1 MLLQLDSL
9 TWRRLNGVIVLNN
22 KVRCQDFQ
30 CGQYNMWISLAASD
44 VWKCTCTW
52 FRWGRELMSDDKRVH
67 WAWMGTDIQGG
78 GAPVSPV
85 QSVQIH
91 TQCSVSQCTEM
102 FIILAKTRTVT
113 LSWIWSTKRHTQLHK
128 NAYAKTHRSFQRL
141 LLYTIVLK
149 KYYTRATLLVLWSC
163 MWLYVVHCIVG
174 LHIDLWP
181 GNTKSTV

>member
-44 VWKCTCTW
+44 VLKCTCTW

-67 WAWMGTDIQGG
+67 WAWMGTVIQGG

-85 QSVQIH
+85 RSVQIH
-91 TQCSVSQCTEM
+91 TRCITVCYSVLQCVTLIER
-102 FIILAKTRTVT
+102 FIISAKTRTVAT
-113 LSWIWSTKRHTQLHK
+113 TWIWYIKRQTQPVTHTQRHTGHSNPCPPAHK
-128 NAYAKTHRSFQRL
+128 K
-141 LLYTIVLK
+141 I
-149 KYYTRATLLVLWSC
+149 TLE
-163 MWLYVVHCIVG
+163 
-174 LHIDLWP
+174 
-181 GNTKSTV
+181 